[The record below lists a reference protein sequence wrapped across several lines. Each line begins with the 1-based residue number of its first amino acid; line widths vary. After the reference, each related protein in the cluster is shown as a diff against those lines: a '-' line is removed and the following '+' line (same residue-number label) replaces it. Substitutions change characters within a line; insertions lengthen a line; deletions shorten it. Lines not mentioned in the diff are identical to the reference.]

1 MIIVHLPN
9 SKLYRN
15 YSDDNG
21 NIIKKT
27 SDDTI
32 FCPRSETPAAAGS
45 STFRHSC
52 PLSDHQW
59 WQLLLFDFRVKC
71 STLPKIS
78 VPHIDVL
85 VLQHFKF
92 RQLPSKTFFSVCRY
106 SSCFRRELKFLLLSR
121 VLRRS
126 GSRRHN
132 PIVSSTARNKKLQ
145 RKKTLTLIFDNDH
158 HQ

>member
-1 MIIVHLPN
+1 MERKGGNLFAEVKVFGPLSEIKAAKKKQRWMIIVHLPN
-9 SKLYRN
+9 SKLYRK

-32 FCPRSETPAAAGS
+32 LCPRSETPAAAGS

-92 RQLPSKTFFSVCRY
+92 RQLPSKTFFSVH
-106 SSCFRRELKFLLLSR
+106 LKTKIGNLL
-121 VLRRS
+121 
-126 GSRRHN
+126 
-132 PIVSSTARNKKLQ
+132 IVVE
-145 RKKTLTLIFDNDH
+145 
-158 HQ
+158 